1 MKYTVT
7 AVCIKRLL
15 DDNGEPTGEYD
26 IPIDNGNF
34 PNLESHLAP
43 DKRDEIVDTIE
54 NEVFKDCK
62 NEYDVEDHYEY
73 FWNRL
78 NGGYKNWEIVKVL
91 NVVAT
96 K

>member
-7 AVCIKRLL
+7 AICIKRLF
-15 DDNGEPTGEYD
+15 DHNNEPTGEYD
-26 IPIDNGNF
+26 FVNVSNTETFVREEAI
-34 PNLESHLAP
+34 
-43 DKRDEIVDTIE
+43 DTIE
-54 NEVFKDCK
+54 NEIFKDCK

-91 NVVAT
+91 NVE
-96 K
+96 KIK

>member
-26 IPIDNGNF
+26 DLG
-34 PNLESHLAP
+34 SSRC
-43 DKRDEIVDTIE
+43 RDEIVDTIE

-78 NGGYKNWEIVKVL
+78 NGGYKNSEIVKVL
-91 NVVAT
+91 NVE
-96 K
+96 KIK

>member
-26 IPIDNGNF
+26 IPIDNIPIDNV
-34 PNLESHLAP
+34 ESHL
-43 DKRDEIVDTIE
+43 RDEVVDTIE